1 MRRTLD
7 LVSVDR
13 QQIESLWA
21 RCRGRPCVQNARLSR
36 RLDPCST
43 KAPLGCGRGDL
54 DQAVAAQGSAR
65 CSRGA
70 SSLGSSYPRSRREP
84 VAVVDP
90 AFGDGMWHPPDG
102 GACQGRPACRT
113 ATGWTRTT
121 PSEAPPSLQWLA
133 TMYSVRPSSPP
144 SMHEKQP
151 RSAMTVSSTSPPSAT
166 RVHRCPGTLGYQIA
180 PSASAQMP
188 SGAEPGPRSAQTR
201 RSTSSPESVIVQAV
215 SLRDRP
221 ACRDGNVHDGT
232 SKRRAEPPVAG
243 TGQAAPG
250 TIRGRRPN
258 VPASEIAPERRNLY
272 RPSASHRSAVGDS
285 PYGRTWVGLV
295 DMA

>member
-65 CSRGA
+65 SSRDA

-90 AFGDGMWHPPDG
+90 AFGDGMWHPADG

-166 RVHRCPGTLGYQIA
+166 RVQRCPGTLAYQIA

-201 RSTSSPESVIVQAV
+201 RSTSSPESLIVQAV
-215 SLRDRP
+215 S
-221 ACRDGNVHDGT
+221 
-232 SKRRAEPPVAG
+232 
-243 TGQAAPG
+243 
-250 TIRGRRPN
+250 
-258 VPASEIAPERRNLY
+258 
-272 RPSASHRSAVGDS
+272 RSACDS
-285 PYGRTWVGLV
+285 ATTSVSSLHRVAARQPETHPGPKDPHETEHALRRSE
-295 DMA
+295 